1 MAANSPNNPGKY
13 TSAELLA
20 SAGAA
25 DPTTGARELVATV
38 APLTSEHTVAVELPW
53 ADAAAWAE
61 ERTSTLARASVRTTI
76 SATRLA
82 EDLAGIEGQG
92 DPGLRKDPVDLDLP
106 PWQRGR
112 YGTAVGR
119 AVHGVLQFADLEHG
133 SDIDRLADAQ
143 CAAEGILGVSETVA
157 ALARSALEAPIVRST
172 REHEHHREL
181 FVAAEIDGRVLEGYI
196 DLLVR
201 TPDGSGHRRL
211 QDRPVDRHGR
221 CATNESAATAGNW
234 RPTAWRSSGCSA
246 NRWSAVCSSAAVSA
260 RPPRRSR
267 STTGAARSRRS
278 SAPSLVALGAS
289 TRVTYDR
296 PDRRGAVR

>member
-1 MAANSPNNPGKY
+1 M
-13 TSAELLA
+13 
-20 SAGAA
+20 
-25 DPTTGARELVATV
+25 
-38 APLTSEHTVAVELPW
+38 
-53 ADAAAWAE
+53 
-61 ERTSTLARASVRTTI
+61 RTTI

-133 SDIDRLADAQ
+133 TDIDHLAEAQ

-157 ALARSALEAPIVRST
+157 ALARSALEAPIVRGT

-201 TPDGSGHRRL
+201 TPDGLVIVDYKTDQWTDTATRDERIARYRRQL
-211 QDRPVDRHGR
+211 AAYGVAIERVLGEPVVGGVLVR
-221 CATNESAATAGNW
+221 CRVGEAAEEIPIDDW
-234 RPTAWRSSGCSA
+234 
-246 NRWSAVCSSAAVSA
+246 
-260 RPPRRSR
+260 
-267 STTGAARSRRS
+267 
-278 SAPSLVALGAS
+278 
-289 TRVTYDR
+289 
-296 PDRRGAVR
+296 RGAVEALAGAVPSSVV